1 MEGKEEENGC
11 VKVSIDSSDT
21 EFYFKLD
28 NKFAK
33 RTVCYLLTALTSL
46 LGLVGINTSLTK
58 RSYTPENTE
67 VPK

>member
-1 MEGKEEENGC
+1 MEGKEEESGC

-21 EFYFKLD
+21 VFYFKLD

-33 RTVCYLLTALTSL
+33 KALCYALTVLTSL

-58 RSYTPENTE
+58 RDYTPETTE